1 MKLNETVI
9 RELVAIEREVIR
21 ASESVDLRPLRQ
33 VATHDQRRATLSEAR
48 RRREAL
54 NERERMDAEVWAA
67 HRGIARAEAEAIEWR
82 EYAARTNATLA
93 DADSDGTPRRPTP
106 PEGETRRREAA
117 GE

>member
-9 RELVAIEREVIR
+9 RELVAIEREVIH
-21 ASESVDLRPLRQ
+21 ASDSIDLRPLRQ
-33 VATHDQRRATLSEAR
+33 VATREQQRATLSEAR

-82 EYAARTNATLA
+82 EYAARTNGAPA
-93 DADSDGTPRRPTP
+93 DADSDGTLRRPLP
-106 PEGETRRREAA
+106 AEGETRRREAA